1 MLVLMERRVFL
12 QSVPCWVVPFT
23 RSATIR
29 VEELRRE
36 SDEWFWILVF
46 QSVQGYPP
54 LGSGDVRRR
63 LVDGCELEYL
73 TRDDVLQVLE
83 DAWVGEFGVEVIPD
97 DAINLEGRVMFSRDR
112 ERLQK
117 LLG

>member
-1 MLVLMERRVFL
+1 MERRSLL
-12 QSVPCWVVPFT
+12 QSVPWLLAPLTCSP
-23 RSATIR
+23 TIR
-29 VEELRRE
+29 VEEFRPE
-36 SDEWFWILVF
+36 SDEWFWILVL
-46 QSVQGYPP
+46 QSVRHYPP

-63 LVDGCELEYL
+63 LVDGCDLEHL
-73 TRDDVLQVLE
+73 TREDVLQVLE
-83 DAWVGEFGVEVIPD
+83 AAWDGEFGVEVIPD